1 MQQRT
6 MPNSVKSISPIQ
18 MCINS
23 LTASKRVPGESLLF
37 SSHLDQGAEAQ
48 TETFIIMLA
57 ELQQE
62 LKSQPWRVSVHGYS
76 KGINWSPVN
85 EIL

>member
-6 MPNSVKSISPIQ
+6 IPNPVKSINPIQ

-23 LTASKRVPGESLLF
+23 LTASKRAPGEGLLF
-37 SSHLDQGAEAQ
+37 SGHLDHGAEAQ
-48 TETFIIMLA
+48 TETFIMILA

-76 KGINWSPVN
+76 KGIN
-85 EIL
+85 